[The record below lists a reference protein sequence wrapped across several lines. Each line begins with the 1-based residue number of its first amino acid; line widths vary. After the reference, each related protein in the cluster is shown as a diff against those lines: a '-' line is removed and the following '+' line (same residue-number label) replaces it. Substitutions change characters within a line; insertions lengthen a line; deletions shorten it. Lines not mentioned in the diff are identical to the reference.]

1 MFPGPRVAL
10 LQASA
15 AAWAGHAEA
24 GQGQQGEQSQEQQHG
39 RAGVI
44 FTWGNV
50 SRYSLVQKY

>member
-24 GQGQQGEQSQEQQHG
+24 GQGQQGKQRQEQHG

-50 SRYSLVQKY
+50 SRYCLVQKY